1 MDECSLKKQDPR
13 FSFEII
19 GKWMSLFKNSK
30 EDGEVL
36 IFFDCV
42 GAPHVFAFGVPPFL
56 YTNRVVYILTPMQGK
71 GKIFVVRR
79 VCSYEHITLGSLSTY
94 DLVLLQK
101 C

>member
-1 MDECSLKKQDPR
+1 
-13 FSFEII
+13 
-19 GKWMSLFKNSK
+19 MSLFKNSK

-56 YTNRVVYILTPMQGK
+56 YTNRVVYILTPMQVK
-71 GKIFVVRR
+71 GKFFVVRR